1 MEAFSPYYAQA
12 YDFLVAIAEPVSR
25 PEFIHQ
31 YRVSTYSLYA
41 AVAVG
46 IDAADILTVLAR
58 LCKTQVPPEMVD
70 FVEKTTSSYG
80 KAKLVL
86 KHSRHALPQPR
97 AIDRLAYAFKQKA
110 AVRPNLSRIPSSRS
124 CSTARE

>member
-1 MEAFSPYYAQA
+1 MSTDPSGELCSIRPPSSCVRHHHQHHRSRIRSDLSIFLEAFSPYYTQA

-46 IDAADILTVLAR
+46 IDAAG
-58 LCKTQVPPEMVD
+58 E
-70 FVEKTTSSYG
+70 
-80 KAKLVL
+80 
-86 KHSRHALPQPR
+86 
-97 AIDRLAYAFKQKA
+97 
-110 AVRPNLSRIPSSRS
+110 LSESMQRVKV
-124 CSTARE
+124 